1 MNLYRCDTEKSL
13 EFQLGRSTAGTHRRG
28 APLSL
33 QDCIFVIIIIG
44 KVADPLC
51 WVLALISKSVFG
63 LHPKNGVFE
72 NEIEETT
79 KLSFFFS
86 LTITI
91 HQLMLLSLTIVIT
104 LSVHFESY
112 QDSFGR
118 IMLR

>member
-33 QDCIFVIIIIG
+33 QDYIFVIIIIG
-44 KVADPLC
+44 KVAGPLC
-51 WVLALISKSVFG
+51 WFLALISKSVFG

-79 KLSFFFS
+79 KLSFFFLADNHNTSIDALIFDNCYYFISS
-86 LTITI
+86 L
-91 HQLMLLSLTIVIT
+91 
-104 LSVHFESY
+104 
-112 QDSFGR
+112 
-118 IMLR
+118 